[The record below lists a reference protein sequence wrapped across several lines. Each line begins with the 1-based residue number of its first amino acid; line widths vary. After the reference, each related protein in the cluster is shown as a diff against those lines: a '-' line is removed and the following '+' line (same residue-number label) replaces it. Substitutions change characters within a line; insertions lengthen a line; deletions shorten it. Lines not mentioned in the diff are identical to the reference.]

1 MEPVSQPTMQMK
13 NSKPTSSGLRLVLV
27 LVLVVLGISV
37 IGSIG
42 GAIRSFS
49 MSENE
54 FGAWFSG
61 LFDSNNS
68 NSVIKQEV
76 VRTVDEESAT
86 IAVVEAASP
95 SVVSVLE
102 RSVSFNFFQGPQTQE
117 ASIGTGFVVGENLIV
132 SNKHVVSDTSAT
144 YSIVDKDGKR
154 FDVSDI
160 YRDPLNDLALLKIE
174 NGDFKALELGDSDSV
189 KVGQTVIAIGN
200 ALGKFSN
207 TVTKGVISGQGRG
220 ITASGG
226 LGSYQEEIENVL
238 QTDAALNPG
247 NSGGPLINI
256 GGQVIGVNVA
266 TGVGTE
272 NIGFAIPVNTAK
284 QLISDYLS
292 GVDRRK
298 PFLGVRYV
306 VITPDFAQ
314 NSDFPE
320 GVLVRE
326 IISDGPA
333 DKAGVK
339 VNDVIT
345 EVADSSITETSS
357 LSSIISKYKVGDRVD
372 LKVWR
377 NNKTLTLSVILQ
389 AAPDSN

>member
-345 EVADSSITETSS
+345 EVADLSINETSS

-377 NNKTLTLSVILQ
+377 NNKTLTLSVTLQ